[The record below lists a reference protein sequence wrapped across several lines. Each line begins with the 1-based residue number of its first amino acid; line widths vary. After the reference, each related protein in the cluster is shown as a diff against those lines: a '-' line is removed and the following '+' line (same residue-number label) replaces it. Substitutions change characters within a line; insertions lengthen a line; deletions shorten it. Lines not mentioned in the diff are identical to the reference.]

1 MSVWPSLSTET
12 NKIIDEISLIFNRI
26 HVLGTSLFSTP
37 VSVEGTK
44 YRNKKKKKANDLCG
58 GHYRF
63 FLTRALKLNYLL
75 DNTVITT
82 EKTPWHLNSISYKS
96 FSRRLL
102 QKYITLLYTLTIS
115 KFNQWKRMSV
125 FRKELPHHELPI

>member
-44 YRNKKKKKANDLCG
+44 YRNKKKKKQTIYVAVIID
-58 GHYRF
+58 F
-63 FLTRALKLNYLL
+63 F
-75 DNTVITT
+75 
-82 EKTPWHLNSISYKS
+82 
-96 FSRRLL
+96 
-102 QKYITLLYTLTIS
+102 
-115 KFNQWKRMSV
+115 
-125 FRKELPHHELPI
+125 

>member
-44 YRNKKKKKANDLCG
+44 YRNKKKKKANDLCR

-63 FLTRALKLNYLL
+63 F
-75 DNTVITT
+75 
-82 EKTPWHLNSISYKS
+82 
-96 FSRRLL
+96 F
-102 QKYITLLYTLTIS
+102 
-115 KFNQWKRMSV
+115 
-125 FRKELPHHELPI
+125 

>member
-44 YRNKKKKKANDLCG
+44 YRNKKKKANDLCR

-63 FLTRALKLNYLL
+63 F
-75 DNTVITT
+75 
-82 EKTPWHLNSISYKS
+82 
-96 FSRRLL
+96 
-102 QKYITLLYTLTIS
+102 
-115 KFNQWKRMSV
+115 FN
-125 FRKELPHHELPI
+125 